1 MTLTMIEIDIDR
13 MKNFVHSV
21 AYLIIA
27 VLVATVLFEA
37 LVLKTFN
44 LALLEGLTALMQ
56 LF

>member
-1 MTLTMIEIDIDR
+1 MTLSMPDIDIDR

-27 VLVATVLFEA
+27 IMVATVLFEA

>member
-1 MTLTMIEIDIDR
+1 MTLTMPEIDIDR

>member
-1 MTLTMIEIDIDR
+1 MTLSMPDIDIDR

-27 VLVATVLFEA
+27 IMVATVLFET

>member
-1 MTLTMIEIDIDR
+1 MTIAMPDIDIDR

-27 VLVATVLFEA
+27 AMVASVLFEA

-44 LALLEGLTALMQ
+44 LALLEGLAALMQ